1 MRLTV
6 ICNEVPYPP
15 TNGGRTDV
23 WSRLNAFKKHGV
35 ELQLI
40 CWQSSRCQPISA
52 EQIQVLKTIV
62 TDLHICNINF
72 DIKSLLRRFWNLRM
86 YSSQVASRVLL
97 ENFFFDVMKY
107 VNVFGPNAVWL
118 DTIYGG
124 VLAQKLCVALQIP
137 LFTRS
142 QNIEHY
148 YFKQLIAAEQ
158 NLFNKFKLYLT
169 TLHLKKYEFE
179 ILRGSK
185 LFFDISMD
193 DLNWWKYNGVS
204 NGHWLPPFMLS
215 GEVYKQCE
223 SDGLDAK
230 YDVAFLGN
238 LNTPNN
244 VEGIKWFITDV
255 LPLLLQKKPDI
266 KLAIGGSNPTPIIED
281 ICSGNKNI
289 DLIHNPKNVFEF
301 YSNATILV
309 NPILKGSGVK
319 IKSVEML
326 FTDKDIVTTK
336 IGVEGLPEDVKKC
349 YYIAD
354 DATTMANNILFC
366 INEPGKPFVD
376 RSMARKYFN
385 PDAIENVIKII
396 NDFL

>member
-1 MRLTV
+1 M
-6 ICNEVPYPP
+6 PYPP

-40 CWQSSRCQPISA
+40 CWQSSRYQPMSA
-52 EQIQVLKTIV
+52 EQTQVLKTIV
-62 TDLHICNINF
+62 ADLHVCNINF
-72 DIKSLLRRFWNLRM
+72 DIKSLLRRLWNLRK
-86 YSSQVASRVLL
+86 YSSQVASRVLIGKR
-97 ENFFFDVMKY
+97 FFEVVDY
-107 VNVFGPNAVWL
+107 VKDFGSEAVWL

-124 VLAQKLCVALQIP
+124 VLAQKLCATLKIP

-158 NLFNKFKLYLT
+158 NLFNKLKLYLT

-185 LFFDISMD
+185 CFFDISMD
-193 DLNWWKYNGVS
+193 DLNWWRSKGVS
-204 NGHWLPPFMLS
+204 NGYWLPPFVLN
-215 GEVYKQCE
+215 GDAYKQCAVDE
-223 SDGLDAK
+223 SDVK
-230 YDVAFLGN
+230 YDIAFLGN

-244 VEGIKWFITDV
+244 VEGIKWLITDV
-255 LPLLLQKKPDI
+255 LPLLLKSKPNI
-266 KLAIGGSNPTPIIED
+266 KLAIGGSNPTAVIEN
-281 ICSGNKNI
+281 ICYGNINI
-289 DLIHNPKNVFEF
+289 DLIQNPQNAFEF
-301 YSNATILV
+301 YSNATVLV

-319 IKSVEML
+319 IKTVEML

-336 IGVEGLPEDVKKC
+336 IGVEGLPEDVRKC

-354 DATTMANNILFC
+354 DATDMANNLLLC
-366 INEPGKPFVD
+366 IERSGKSFVD
-376 RSMARKYFN
+376 RSMARKYFD
-385 PDAIENVIKII
+385 PDAVEKVIKTI
-396 NDFL
+396 NSFL